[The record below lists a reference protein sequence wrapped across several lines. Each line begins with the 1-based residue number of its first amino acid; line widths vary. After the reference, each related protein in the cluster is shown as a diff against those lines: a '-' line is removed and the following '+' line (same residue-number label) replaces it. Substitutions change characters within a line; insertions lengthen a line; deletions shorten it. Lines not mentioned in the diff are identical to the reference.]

1 MSLTSS
7 MYVALSGMSMAQAG
21 MEVANHNIANVNTP
35 GYSRQRLNLA
45 TTPTWESGVW
55 GQMGTGVTA
64 ENITR
69 YHDQFLTRSIIN
81 KSTEFGATSSQKAV
95 GSAIE
100 GFFNESDGQGI
111 NQGMSDF
118 FRLWDSVADAAELA
132 PTREDLIGMSK
143 TLAAQLTQRRDD
155 MDTVRKD
162 LNHQVAKAVGD
173 INNIAGS
180 IANLNRDIAG
190 LEDQAHNQE
199 ANDLRDTRDSL
210 MVQLSELVDFN
221 HWEDPVNG
229 AVNIAFADGPPL
241 ILNSK
246 VYEVG
251 LATDESGDVD
261 IIANHRQTEPP
272 WPENVTS
279 KISGGTVGG
288 WINYRENE
296 MREFYMQYEAFVDSF
311 LFEVNSQHSQGVGLE
326 MFTSTIGTSQV
337 SNHPSTTVEFRGDNN
352 DLSVSAL
359 VPHFTQKEPYVAQ
372 SDPENIAVRFVKSAT
387 PTNEVSSDVV
397 WNNEVE
403 SGKWEVTI
411 TLPTDSAGNVTA
423 TAEDVIRHVNSDKTT
438 GANRGSSPG
447 LPPQGVVW
455 PYKVGDFINIQA
467 AKGNNWGGTINFQ
480 GSSMPAGAEQF
491 QSLDR
496 SLANMTTQGQKL
508 SYGTEYAKT
517 STSLTHTDNDLIFYA
532 VNSGASGE
540 RVAIEYL
547 KDENSPS
554 DLSLSVY
561 TNIDGTQRVSVTLAT
576 DAKGNILSTAADVL
590 KLTNEHPESRNL
602 VWAEQ
607 PTDENG
613 IPQMGLGKVTEMD
626 AVYLDR
632 SGYFE
637 LVTYDDNGEPTIN
650 RVTVDPTDTLEDIAQ
665 RIGISSDSGIKGVRA
680 EIVTNQN
687 GLDNLRLVA
696 DEENGYKYGFRD
708 DTSGILAVL
717 GINNIFTGDSS
728 SDIGVNENLLGNP
741 NLLAA
746 GRITIDGDVA
756 VGDNENSLRMANLK
770 NKRVE
775 FGGQLPEGTLGTGF
789 STFYSNIGSS
799 NRHITTQNEFTHSTL
814 NEMHSQQDSIS
825 GVNMDEELA
834 DIMKFQYMYQASA
847 KIIST
852 IDEMMASLMAVR

>member
-45 TTPTWESGVW
+45 TSPTWQTGVW

-69 YHDQFLTRSIIN
+69 NHDQFLTRSIID
-81 KSTEFGATSSQKAV
+81 KSAEFGSTSSQKAV

-100 GFFNESDGQGI
+100 GFFNESDGKGI

-132 PTREDLIGMSK
+132 PTREDLIGISK
-143 TLAAQLTQRRDD
+143 TLASQLTQRRDD
-155 MDTVRKD
+155 LDTVRKD
-162 LNHQVAKAVGD
+162 LNQQVVKAVED

-180 IANLNRDIAG
+180 IANINRDIAG
-190 LEDQAHNQE
+190 LEDHAHNQE
-199 ANDLRDTRDSL
+199 ANDLRDTRDAL
-210 MVQLSELVDFN
+210 MIQLSELVDFN

-229 AVNIAFADGPPL
+229 AVNIAFSDGPPL

-246 VYEVG
+246 LYEVG
-251 LATDESGDVD
+251 VATDESGDVD
-261 IIANHRQTEPP
+261 IIANHRQTKPP

-296 MREFYMQYEAFVDSF
+296 MRDFYMQYESFVDSF
-311 LFEVNSQHSQGVGLE
+311 LFQVNSQHSQGVGLE
-326 MFTSTIGTSQV
+326 MFTNTVSTSEI
-337 SNHPSTTVEFRGDNN
+337 SNHPSTNMKFQGDNN
-352 DLSVSAL
+352 DLNISAL
-359 VPHFTQKEPYVAQ
+359 VPHFSQQEPYIAQ
-372 SDPENIAVRFVKSAT
+372 ADPENIAVRFVKSEV
-387 PTNEVSSDVV
+387 PTNEITSQVV
-397 WNNEVE
+397 WNNGPDK
-403 SGKWEVTI
+403 GKWEVTI
-411 TLPTDSAGNVTA
+411 TLPTDSGGNVTA
-423 TAEDVIRHVNSDKTT
+423 TSEDVIRHVNSEKTT
-438 GANRGSSPG
+438 GADRGSSPG

-467 AKGNNWGGTINFQ
+467 SKGNNWGGTINFQ
-480 GSSMPAGAEQF
+480 GSSMPAGGDQF

-496 SLANMTTQGQKL
+496 SLANMATQGQQL
-508 SYGTEYAKT
+508 SYGTEQAKI
-517 STSLTHTDNDLIFYA
+517 STSLTHTDNDLIFSA
-532 VNSGASGE
+532 ISPGDAGE

-547 KDENSPS
+547 KGDASPS
-554 DLSLSVY
+554 ELDLSVY
-561 TNIDGTQRVSVTLAT
+561 TNIDGTQRISISLAT

-590 KLTNEHPESRNL
+590 KLTNEHPASRDL
-602 VWAEQ
+602 VWAEH

-626 AVYLDR
+626 ATYLDR

-637 LVTYDDNGEPTIN
+637 LVTYDKNGEPTIN

-665 RIGISSDSGIKGVRA
+665 RVGTTVDGGIKGVRA

-687 GLDNLRLVA
+687 GMDNLRLVA
-696 DEENGYKYGFRD
+696 DTESGYKYGFRD
-708 DTSGILAVL
+708 DTSGVLAVL

-728 SDIGVNENLLGNP
+728 SDIGINKNLLANS

-746 GRITIDGDVA
+746 GRITVDGEVA
-756 VGDNENSLRMANLK
+756 VGDNENSLKMSNLK
-770 NKRVE
+770 NKRVA
-775 FGGQLPEGTLGTGF
+775 FAGQLPEGTLGTGF

-799 NRHITTQNEFTHSTL
+799 NRHITTKNEFSHGTL
-814 NEMHSQQDSIS
+814 TEMNNQQDAIA

-834 DIMKFQYMYQASA
+834 DIMKYQYMYQASA

-852 IDEMMASLMAVR
+852 IDEMMDSLMAVR